1 MDFVHIFIPRASN
14 TSVPL
19 QEMRKLKSVEKFG
32 QVFKILH
39 FAKCTN
45 AVTKASTLGH
55 PDTNAQVEK

>member
-1 MDFVHIFIPRASN
+1 
-14 TSVPL
+14 
-19 QEMRKLKSVEKFG
+19 MRKLKSVEKFG